1 MGRHSTPARPAD
13 RIPPRHD
20 SGRPVPARA
29 VPRRAVPRRALPG
42 RRVPSHRLLL
52 AGVVAALLV
61 AGLVSLGP
69 LPYHSTVRG
78 TGVLAAGSAP
88 NGPAARG
95 PTTQAAPAGPAQVT
109 MAFAGDVHFAGRTA
123 GRAGLGADVLG
134 PIGRRLAAADIGM
147 VNLESAITE
156 RGTEEP
162 KQFHFRAPP
171 AALDSLRRSGVDVV
185 TMANNHA
192 VDYGP
197 VGLSD
202 TLAAIASHRLPV
214 VGVGADAAHAYA
226 PWYSTVRGVRVAII
240 AASQI
245 HDRTMAAWTAGP
257 TSPGIASATSERLV
271 ASVRAARQRATVV
284 VVYLHWGTEGRDCPN
299 AEQRQ
304 VAGQLADAGAD
315 AVVGT
320 HAHLLLGGG
329 WLGSTYVDYGLGN
342 FLWWL
347 DDAYS
352 NDTGVLTLTFRDRQ
366 VVRSDFAPAEID
378 SRGVPLPA
386 TGTQARRILG
396 KLEQLRGCAGVSARP
411 GA

>member
-1 MGRHSTPARPAD
+1 MGHHSPPAPV
-13 RIPPRHD
+13 PPRHD
-20 SGRPVPARA
+20 SA
-29 VPRRAVPRRALPG
+29 
-42 RRVPSHRLLL
+42 RRVPPR
-52 AGVVAALLV
+52 LLV
-61 AGLVSLGP
+61 AGVAVALFIGGLVSVGP
-69 LPYHSTVRG
+69 PPYRSNVHG
-78 TGVLAAGSAP
+78 TGVLAAESAP
-88 NGPAARG
+88 KAPAAPG
-95 PTTQAAPAGPAQVT
+95 PTTPGVPPGRAQVT
-109 MAFAGDVHFAGRTA
+109 VAFAGDVHFAGRTA

-134 PIGRRLAAADIGM
+134 PIGRTLAAADIGM
-147 VNLESAITE
+147 VNLESAITG

-171 AALDSLRRSGVDVV
+171 VVLDSLRQSGVDVV

-202 TLAAIASHRLPV
+202 TLAAIRGHRLPV
-214 VGVGADAAHAYA
+214 VGVGADAAQAYA
-226 PWYSTVRGVRVAII
+226 PWYTSVRGVRVAII

-257 TSPGIASATSERLV
+257 TSPGIASATSDRLV
-271 ASVRAARQRATVV
+271 ASVRDARRRATVV
-284 VVYLHWGTEGRDCPN
+284 VVYLHWGTEGKDCPN
-299 AEQRQ
+299 GEQRR
-304 VAGQLADAGAD
+304 VAQQLADAGAD

-352 NDTGVLTLTFRDRQ
+352 NDTGVLTLTFRGRH

-378 SRGVPLPA
+378 RQGVPLPA
-386 TGTQARRILG
+386 TGTQARRILT
-396 KLEQLRGCAGVSARP
+396 KLERLRGCAGVSARP
-411 GA
+411 SA